1 MVNMSHPKKSDK
13 EEMRLLTL
21 LEQTGL
27 LRTLVLVVEKD
38 RFITE
43 LKHSA
48 VNPNGIG
55 SVQTIWRVR
64 DNLVELGLIQV
75 VEEEGPRAKKF
86 LRITPKGSRF
96 VKWLRKA
103 LVEIS

>member
-1 MVNMSHPKKSDK
+1 MASPQKYDK

-27 LRTLVLVVEKD
+27 LRTLVLVAERD

-75 VEEEGPRAKKF
+75 IEEEGPRAKKF
-86 LRITPKGSRF
+86 LRITPKGTRF
-96 VKWLRKA
+96 VRWLKKA
-103 LVEIS
+103 VKEI